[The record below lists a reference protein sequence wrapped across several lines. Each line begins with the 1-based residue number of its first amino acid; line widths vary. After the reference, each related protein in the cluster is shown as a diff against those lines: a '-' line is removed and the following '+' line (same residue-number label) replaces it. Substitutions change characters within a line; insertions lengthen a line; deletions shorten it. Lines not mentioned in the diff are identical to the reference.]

1 MRSTEKRSSWYAS
14 FCGAYN
20 ISCWF
25 CNALHIN
32 IWLNTLEHISILV
45 YVKIRLYL
53 LLNSILLAF
62 NLIFESF
69 LPLGKN
75 FLLLRFRKLIVNWNS
90 RSLGIDILFLLPTNS
105 INLIYNLLLFFL
117 ELILHCS
124 AKLVKFASDIIS
136 SKNTLLGCSLK
147 WSSLI

>member
-25 CNALHIN
+25 CDALHIN
-32 IWLNTLEHISILV
+32 IWLNALEHISILV

-62 NLIFESF
+62 NLIFEPF

-75 FLLLRFRKLIVNWNS
+75 FLLLGFRKLIVNWNS

-105 INLIYNLLLFFL
+105 INLINNLLLFFL

-136 SKNTLLGCSLK
+136 SKNTLFGFSLK